1 MSNLRRTMTLDDVE
15 QLKKTIDEHKEGSG
29 SSDEEWTDEE
39 AFETEPKIQNTT
51 RHRRYR
57 SGTQPDYYTITGS
70 DQEENS
76 TKLSV
81 FKELSMIFTIT
92 LLIVTPIAARQLGS
106 LLARRLLSR
115 IFGKIIY

>member
-1 MSNLRRTMTLDDVE
+1 MNNLRRTMTLDDVE
-15 QLKKTIDEHKEGSG
+15 QLKKTIDEDREGSG

-39 AFETEPKIQNTT
+39 TLEMNKVENTT

-57 SGTQPDYYTITGS
+57 SGTQPDYYTITGL
-70 DQEENS
+70 DHEDNPN
-76 TKLSV
+76 KLSV